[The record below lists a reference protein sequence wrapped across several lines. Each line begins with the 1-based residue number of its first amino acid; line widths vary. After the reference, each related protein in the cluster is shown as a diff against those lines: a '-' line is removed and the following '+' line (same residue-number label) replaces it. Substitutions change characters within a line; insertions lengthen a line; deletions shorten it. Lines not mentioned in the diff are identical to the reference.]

1 MSFIGYLRPLVK
13 GRSSPD
19 LAFRRPIG
27 MLALGFAL
35 SAVGIYAVVSWLGV
49 ALPAALRTAPAA
61 WLTAAA
67 VLAVLALF
75 DLGAFGLRTPMWRR
89 QTPRD
94 LYHRFGPS
102 AGALLWGLDTGL
114 VVTTFRVTSLSWAA
128 LALTG
133 LGLLPWWSGL
143 LYAIGFTVPAA
154 ALVLAVPARPFTP
167 DQRPEPIW
175 LQYRILALE
184 PVMRRVA
191 LLALV
196 AAAAGSALLAL
207 LSV

>member
-1 MSFIGYLRPLVK
+1 
-13 GRSSPD
+13 
-19 LAFRRPIG
+19 

-35 SAVGIYAVVSWLGV
+35 SALGIYAFVSWLGA
-49 ALPAALRTAPAA
+49 ALPAALRTAPVT
-61 WLTAAA
+61 WMTAAGM
-67 VLAVLALF
+67 LAVLALF

-89 QTPRD
+89 QTPKE

-102 AGALLWGLDTGL
+102 TGALLWGLDTGL

-128 LALTG
+128 LALTA

-154 ALVLAVPARPFTP
+154 ALVLAVPAHPWTP
-167 DQRPEPIW
+167 DHQQEPIW
-175 LQYRILALE
+175 LQDRILALE

-191 LLALV
+191 LLALG
-196 AAAAGSALLAL
+196 AGAAGSALIAL
-207 LSV
+207 LGV